1 MRLKIILGTALSALL
16 LASSL
21 AQAESQPTTQLA
33 TAETTPPA
41 PSQVD
46 TNQAQAQQIVW
57 YSDPIALGLAVFALF
72 AAIDIAILFA
82 KNSHH
87 TSNRHALH

>member
-1 MRLKIILGTALSALL
+1 MRLKMILGTTLCASL

-21 AQAESQPTTQLA
+21 TQAESQPTTQLA
-33 TAETTPPA
+33 AADVTPPA
-41 PSQVD
+41 E
-46 TNQAQAQQIVW
+46 AQATANLQERIVW
-57 YSDPIALGLAVFALF
+57 YNDPIALGLAVIALF

-87 TSNRHALH
+87 TDNRHALR

>member
-16 LASSL
+16 LTSSL
-21 AQAESQPTTQLA
+21 TQAPSLPTTQLA
-33 TAETTPPA
+33 AAESTPPA
-41 PSQVD
+41 ESKM
-46 TNQAQAQQIVW
+46 TANQAAPRIVW
-57 YSDPIALGLAVFALF
+57 YNDPISLGLVVFALF

-87 TSNRHALH
+87 TSNRHALR